1 MLWEENALLKREQ
14 LMRDVSQKPFE
25 KLALFIKDWR
35 KGRFQRQQTMISMF

>member
-25 KLALFIKDWR
+25 NWPFLLR
-35 KGRFQRQQTMISMF
+35 TGEKGDFSANKR